1 MSWRFCFDMNFLF
14 ERFVYAQL
22 KRAEARQA
30 VRRIAFKA
38 QVSRR
43 FWSAD
48 GMQKSIRPDIIAQ
61 IGKGPDQERVV
72 MDTKWKIPG
81 DGKPGDADLQQM
93 HAYNVQFGAR
103 RSFLLYP
110 KVSTTADVRGRFSQG
125 EALAP
130 SFDHNC
136 GMVFLELFDGDKLRH
151 DVGEDLVAMLTSAD

>member
-1 MSWRFCFDMNFLF
+1 MSFLF

-22 KRAEARQA
+22 KRAEAKQA
-30 VRRIAFKA
+30 FRRISFRA

-43 FWSAD
+43 FWSAN

-61 IGKGPDQERVV
+61 IDSGSDCERVV

-93 HAYNVQFGAR
+93 HTYNVQFGAR

-110 KVSTTADVRGRFSQG
+110 RVGTKTDVRGRFSQG
-125 EALAP
+125 EALPA
-130 SFDHNC
+130 SFDHN
-136 GMVFLELFDGDKLRH
+136 
-151 DVGEDLVAMLTSAD
+151 